1 LPDAAGA
8 AMVAGMLHKPN
19 VVALLAL
26 AVLLGACGAGVRAKA
41 SASIASF
48 LAALQRDDS
57 RAFEAALDRPAL
69 RTDLRAQMAELAK
82 RTGVDVGEGPSE
94 FALDRMITP
103 QAVRVTAARV
113 GPGWPATPTAAQIVP
128 HMKVRDNGA
137 QVCLEEAA
145 TKRCL
150 LTFAKEDAGWRLVGM
165 LFTPPAADPAAPAAG
180 PP

>member
-103 QAVRVTAARV
+103 QAVRLTAQRVTS
-113 GPGWPATPTAAQIVP
+113 GWPAAPTAAQIIP
-128 HMKVRDNGA
+128 HMKAPDRA
-137 QVCLEEAA
+137 HICLEEAA
-145 TKRCL
+145 SRRCL
-150 LTFAKEDAGWRLVGM
+150 LSFAREGGAWRLVGM
-165 LFTPPAADPAAPAAG
+165 AFTPPPADAPST
-180 PP
+180 P